1 MNIVNPIS
9 LRDVTTVRLTNTGS
23 TACSVSG
30 YPSLA
35 ITLASGVAY
44 HASSVKYVA
53 PSLLLGSVGF
63 GNGSLTASQ
72 FDTAPVGAKQ
82 NIAPEGSAYFFV
94 LTSVYPGC
102 SVSDRFPT
110 TWAIGVAG
118 GGTKVL
124 HNMTTAACPG
134 NQVEISSFSTNGSA
148 VPAADFAAVSQ
159 TP

>member
-44 HASSVKYVA
+44 QASSVKYVA

-82 NIAPEGSAYFFV
+82 NIAPGGSAYFFV

-102 SVSDRFPT
+102 STGVG
-110 TWAIGVAG
+110 TWVIGLPG

-124 HNMTTAACPG
+124 DNMTTAACPG